1 MFGDVV
7 RSHRRLLGMSQED
20 LAERSGLSVRGIRD
34 LETGRTGAPR
44 ARTVRLLADVFG
56 LAGHERDLF
65 HLAAAPATPAGGT
78 RRPAD
83 GRSPAQL
90 PADLAGFVGREA
102 PLRRLDAVLAVRQ
115 GRPGA
120 AVVVVSG
127 GAGLGKSALAVHWA
141 HRMRRRFPDGQLFAG
156 LRGSEPGAAV
166 APSDALRVFLSGLGV
181 PPDRMPPDQA
191 SQIALYRSLLAWRR
205 VLAVLDDAR
214 DEEQVRP
221 LLPSGSGCAA
231 VVTSR
236 RRLTGLVALENAE
249 PLPLAPLD
257 DREARELLGRRLTRD
272 RLAHDADGLAAVLR
286 ECAGHPLW
294 LAVAAARA
302 AARPGVPLTTLA
314 SELRASTRA

>member
-1 MFGDVV
+1 
-7 RSHRRLLGMSQED
+7 MSQED
-20 LAERSGLSVRGIRD
+20 LAERSGMSVRGIRD

-56 LAGHERDLF
+56 LAGRERERF
-65 HLAAAPATPAGGT
+65 HLAAAPAATD
-78 RRPAD
+78 RRPVV

-102 PLRRLDAVLAVRQ
+102 ALRRLDTIAARQ

-120 AVVVVSG
+120 TVLVVSG
-127 GAGLGKSALAVHWA
+127 ASGFGKTALAVHWA

-156 LRGSEPGAAV
+156 LRGSQPGAAV

-191 SQIALYRSLLAWRR
+191 SQVALYRSLLAGRR

-214 DEEQVRP
+214 DEDQVRP
-221 LLPSGSGCAA
+221 LLPSGAGCAA

-249 PLPLAPLD
+249 PLPLPPLD
-257 DREARELLGRRLTRD
+257 HRESRELLARRLSRE
-272 RLAHDADGLAAVLR
+272 RLARDADGVEEVLR
-286 ECAGHPLW
+286 DCAGLPLA
-294 LAVAAARA
+294 LALAAARA
-302 AARPGVPLTTLA
+302 AAQPGVSLSTIA
-314 SELRASTRA
+314 KELRASTRT

>member
-7 RSHRRLLGMSQED
+7 RSHRRRLGMSQED
-20 LAERSGLSVRGIRD
+20 LAERSGMSVRGIRD

-56 LAGHERDLF
+56 LAGRERDRF
-65 HLAAAPATPAGGT
+65 HLAATPAAGT
-78 RRPAD
+78 RRPAG

-90 PADLAGFVGREA
+90 PADLAGFAGRVA
-102 PLRRLDAVLAVRQ
+102 PLRRLDTVAARQ
-115 GRPGA
+115 GGPGA

-127 GAGLGKSALAVHWA
+127 GAGLGKTALAVHWA

-156 LRGSEPGAAV
+156 LRGSQPGGAA

-181 PPDRMPPDQA
+181 RPDRMPQDQA
-191 SQIALYRSLLAWRR
+191 SQVALYRSLLAGRR
-205 VLAVLDDAR
+205 VLAVLDDAL
-214 DEEQVRP
+214 DDEQVRP
-221 LLPSGSGCAA
+221 LLPSGPGCAA

-257 DREARELLGRRLTRD
+257 DGEARELLRHRLSRE
-272 RLAHDADGLAAVLR
+272 RLARDADGVEEVLR
-286 ECAGHPLW
+286 DCAGLPLR
-294 LAVAAARA
+294 LALAAARA
-302 AARPGVPLTTLA
+302 AAQPGVSLA
-314 SELRASTRA
+314 TIAKELRARA

>member
-1 MFGDVV
+1 MFGDEV
-7 RSHRRLLGMSQED
+7 RSHRKRLGMSQED
-20 LAERSGLSVRGIRD
+20 LAERSGMSVRGIRD

-56 LAGHERDLF
+56 LAGRERDRF
-65 HLAAAPATPAGGT
+65 HLAATPTATAT
-78 RRPAD
+78 VRRPVVD
-83 GRSPAQL
+83 RSPAQL
-90 PADLAGFVGREA
+90 PADLTGFAGREA
-102 PLRRLDAVLAVRQ
+102 PLHRLDTVAGRQ
-115 GRPGA
+115 GGPGA

-141 HRMRRRFPDGQLFAG
+141 HRMRRRFPGGQLFAG
-156 LRGSEPGAAV
+156 LRGSQPGAAV
-166 APSDALRVFLSGLGV
+166 APSDALRVFLTGLGV
-181 PPDRMPPDQA
+181 TPDRMPPDQA
-191 SQIALYRSLLAWRR
+191 SQVALYRSLLAGRR

-221 LLPSGSGCAA
+221 LLPSGPGCAA

-257 DREARELLGRRLTRD
+257 DREARELLRRRLSRE
-272 RLAHDADGLAAVLR
+272 RLARDADGAEELLR
-286 ECAGHPLW
+286 DCAGLPLA

-302 AARPGVPLTTLA
+302 AAQPGLSLSTIA
-314 SELRASTRA
+314 KELRARTRA